1 MKVLGI
7 ALIAIGILM
16 LVFRGFSF
24 TQEKKIVDT
33 GPVEINSKQ
42 KKSINWP
49 LYAGIITLPPWSV
62 SPPTTVTKKGRYI
75 ITNESHTS
83 FHYLNLRGR
92 CLHRLLFRK

>member
-33 GPVEINSKQ
+33 GPVEINQ
-42 KKSINWP
+42 KKKKSVDWP
-49 LYAGIITLPPWSV
+49 LYAGVIALGAGVVVLIAGN
-62 SPPTTVTKKGRYI
+62 KKA
-75 ITNESHTS
+75 
-83 FHYLNLRGR
+83 
-92 CLHRLLFRK
+92 